1 MKTTASN
8 MRGNIA
14 KFDMNQVDIL
24 CFNRFEENEMNELK
38 MYHLYFYR
46 YLNIYRRDHFH
57 SQQSV
62 IKDPIKDWK
71 IKQSFHQEVD
81 FHFIIFPT
89 DMKLS
94 SNPRDG
100 SGRTWQRTRGIQT
113 RARAFKTFRKTFLC
127 QHISRF
133 TATFRQ
139 DWDKLSMFVGGFIQT
154 LYTGTILHPFHS
166 QFCFQTTDMNAFLCV
181 FICTIHHT
189 LFNTPSFTTTWRTED
204 DLRQCLKK
212 SRLRRKQCLGRR
224 QVSST
229 APPQS
234 WSRPQ
239 QKRHINTSFSP
250 PTTTAIGLSLVLW
263 CVLGRDTQPGPQRVL
278 VLTPWYSIT
287 WSQCRCPHW
296 MGA

>member
-1 MKTTASN
+1 
-8 MRGNIA
+8 
-14 KFDMNQVDIL
+14 
-24 CFNRFEENEMNELK
+24 
-38 MYHLYFYR
+38 
-46 YLNIYRRDHFH
+46 
-57 SQQSV
+57 
-62 IKDPIKDWK
+62 
-71 IKQSFHQEVD
+71 
-81 FHFIIFPT
+81 
-89 DMKLS
+89 MKLS

-189 LFNTPSFTTTWRTED
+189 PFNTPSFTTTWRTED

-224 QVSST
+224 QVSRVQHCAAQSWPQ
-229 APPQS
+229 PPQ
-234 WSRPQ
+234 R
-239 QKRHINTSFSP
+239 RHINTSFSP
-250 PTTTAIGLSLVLW
+250 PTTTTTGLSLVLW

-278 VLTPWYSIT
+278 SLDSVVFHYMIPVQMSSLNGSLGGSLGPRLRQLVQKESAMWLHTGAAVTLIYHERFKRRSIRRFVITEKAPTRAFSWLKAATTAFTFMTLLRHYAKQTLTPRYK
-287 WSQCRCPHW
+287 
-296 MGA
+296 

>member
-1 MKTTASN
+1 
-8 MRGNIA
+8 
-14 KFDMNQVDIL
+14 
-24 CFNRFEENEMNELK
+24 
-38 MYHLYFYR
+38 
-46 YLNIYRRDHFH
+46 
-57 SQQSV
+57 
-62 IKDPIKDWK
+62 
-71 IKQSFHQEVD
+71 
-81 FHFIIFPT
+81 
-89 DMKLS
+89 MKLS

-100 SGRTWQRTRGIQT
+100 SGRTWQQTRGIQT

-224 QVSST
+224 QVSSVQHCPNHGLGHHNGDT
-229 APPQS
+229 LTLPSHLTQPQPQPLACRLCSDVS
-234 WSRPQ
+234 WEETP
-239 QKRHINTSFSP
+239 
-250 PTTTAIGLSLVLW
+250 SLVPRGSRSWLRGIPLHDP
-263 CVLGRDTQPGPQRVL
+263 VQMSSLNGSLGGSLGPRLRQLVQKESAMWLHTRDRGSRNTDLSPGHLARDCGD
-278 VLTPWYSIT
+278 T
-287 WSQCRCPHW
+287 
-296 MGA
+296 GASVPTIAPV

>member
-1 MKTTASN
+1 
-8 MRGNIA
+8 
-14 KFDMNQVDIL
+14 
-24 CFNRFEENEMNELK
+24 
-38 MYHLYFYR
+38 
-46 YLNIYRRDHFH
+46 
-57 SQQSV
+57 
-62 IKDPIKDWK
+62 
-71 IKQSFHQEVD
+71 
-81 FHFIIFPT
+81 
-89 DMKLS
+89 MKLS

-181 FICTIHHT
+181 FNCTIHHT

-224 QVSST
+224 QVSRVQHCHNHGLGRHNGHTLTLPSHL
-229 APPQS
+229 PQPQPLACRLCSDVS
-234 WSRPQ
+234 WEETP
-239 QKRHINTSFSP
+239 
-250 PTTTAIGLSLVLW
+250 SLVPR
-263 CVLGRDTQPGPQRVL
+263 G
-278 VLTPWYSIT
+278 S
-287 WSQCRCPHW
+287 
-296 MGA
+296 

>member
-1 MKTTASN
+1 
-8 MRGNIA
+8 
-14 KFDMNQVDIL
+14 
-24 CFNRFEENEMNELK
+24 
-38 MYHLYFYR
+38 
-46 YLNIYRRDHFH
+46 
-57 SQQSV
+57 
-62 IKDPIKDWK
+62 
-71 IKQSFHQEVD
+71 
-81 FHFIIFPT
+81 
-89 DMKLS
+89 MKLS

-224 QVSST
+224 QVSSVQHCPNHGHSRHNGDT
-229 APPQS
+229 LTLPSHLPQ
-234 WSRPQ
+234 PQ
-239 QKRHINTSFSP
+239 PQP
-250 PTTTAIGLSLVLW
+250 LA
-263 CVLGRDTQPGPQRVL
+263 CVLGRDTQAGPQRVP

-287 WSQCRCPHW
+287 WSCADVLIEWELRRVIRAETKTTGPEGISNVTAYRDFASRNTDLSPGHLARDCGDTGPVCPP
-296 MGA
+296 